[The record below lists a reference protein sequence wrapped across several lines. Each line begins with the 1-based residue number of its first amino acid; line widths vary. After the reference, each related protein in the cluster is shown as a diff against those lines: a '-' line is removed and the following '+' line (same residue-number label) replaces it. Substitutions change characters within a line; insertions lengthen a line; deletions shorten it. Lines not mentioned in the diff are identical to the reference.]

1 MHLASIRI
9 KNFKVLQD
17 VSIDN
22 VPQFMVLVG
31 ANGAGKSTFFSLFG
45 FLGDALRNNVRQALQ
60 KRGGF
65 NEVVS
70 RGCADQ
76 TILIELK
83 FRMQLLDRE
92 RLVTYLVEIG
102 KGQNGQPVVVEEVL
116 RYKRGRHGKPFNF
129 LKFSSGQGY
138 AISNEEDFNRPDE
151 DLERED
157 QTLDS
162 PDILALKGLGQFQ
175 RFKAA
180 SAVRSLI
187 ENWHLSDFH
196 ISSAQGAKDA
206 GYAEHLSADG
216 DNLPLVTQYLYE
228 SHPDLF
234 QQVLNKMAQRVPG
247 IAKVEAV
254 PTADGRIVL
263 RFQDGT
269 FKDPFVSRFVSD
281 GTIKMF
287 AYLVLLHDPTPHPL
301 LCVEE
306 PENQLYYS
314 LLGELAEEFQ
324 DYARRGGQVV
334 VSTHSPDFLD
344 AVSLESIFWLEKKDG
359 FSTIARASDDPQLVA
374 LIREGDL
381 PGRLW
386 AQKLF
391 GRVDP

>member
-1 MHLASIRI
+1 MRLTSIRVR
-9 KNFKVLQD
+9 NFKALQD
-17 VSIDN
+17 VSIDS
-22 VPQFMVLVG
+22 VPKFLVLVG
-31 ANGAGKSTFFSLFG
+31 ANGSGKTTFFEIFG
-45 FLGDALRNNVRQALQ
+45 FLSDALRNNVRQALQ
-60 KRGGF
+60 VRGGF

-70 RGCADQ
+70 RGHANE
-76 TILIELK
+76 TILIEMK
-83 FRMQLLDRE
+83 FTMQLLDRE

-102 KGQNGQPVVVEEVL
+102 KNPKGQPVVVNEVL
-116 RYKRGRHGKPFNF
+116 RYKRGAYGHPFNF
-129 LKFSSGQGY
+129 LKFSEGRGY
-138 AISNEEDFNRPDE
+138 AVSNEEDFNKPDE
-151 DLERED
+151 ELSRED
-157 QTLDS
+157 QVLDS

-196 ISSAQGAKDA
+196 ISAARGATDA
-206 GYAEHLSADG
+206 GYAEHLSASG

-228 SHPDLF
+228 SHPELF
-234 QQVLNKMAQRVPG
+234 KKVLEKMTLRVPG
-247 IAKVEAV
+247 VTKVEAF
-254 PTADGRIVL
+254 PTEDGRIVL

-287 AYLVLLHDPTPHPL
+287 AYLVLLHDPTAHPL
-301 LCVEE
+301 LCIEE

-324 DYARRGGQVV
+324 DYAARGGQVI

-344 AVSLESIFWLEKKDG
+344 AVPLDSIFWLEKRAG
-359 FSTIARASDDPQLVA
+359 YSSISRASQDEQLAA
-374 LIREGDL
+374 LIGEGDL

-391 GRVDP
+391 GKVDP

>member
-1 MHLASIRI
+1 MRLTSIRVR
-9 KNFKVLQD
+9 NFKALQD
-17 VSIDN
+17 VSIDS
-22 VPQFMVLVG
+22 VPKFLVLVG
-31 ANGAGKSTFFSLFG
+31 ANGSGKTTFFEIFG
-45 FLGDALRNNVRQALQ
+45 FLSDALRNNVRQALQ
-60 KRGGF
+60 VRGGF

-70 RGCADQ
+70 RGHANE
-76 TILIELK
+76 TILIEMK
-83 FRMQLLDRE
+83 FTMQLLDRE

-102 KGQNGQPVVVEEVL
+102 KNPKGQPVVVNEVL
-116 RYKRGRHGKPFNF
+116 RYKRGAYGHPFNF
-129 LKFSSGQGY
+129 LKFSEGRGY
-138 AISNEEDFNRPDE
+138 AVSNEEDFNKPDE
-151 DLERED
+151 ELSRED
-157 QTLDS
+157 QVLDS

-196 ISSAQGAKDA
+196 ISAARGATDA
-206 GYAEHLSADG
+206 GYAEHLSASG

-228 SHPDLF
+228 SHPELF
-234 QQVLNKMAQRVPG
+234 KKVLEKMTLRVPG
-247 IAKVEAV
+247 VTKVDAI
-254 PTADGRIVL
+254 PTEDGRIVL

-287 AYLVLLHDPTPHPL
+287 AYLVLLHDPTAHPL
-301 LCVEE
+301 LCIEE

-324 DYARRGGQVV
+324 DYAARGGQVI

-344 AVSLESIFWLEKKDG
+344 AVPLDSIFWLEKQAG
-359 FSTIARASDDPQLVA
+359 YSSISRASQDEQLAA
-374 LIREGDL
+374 LVGEGDL

-391 GRVDP
+391 GKVDP

>member
-1 MHLASIRI
+1 MRLTSIRVR
-9 KNFKVLQD
+9 NFKALRD
-17 VSIDN
+17 VSIDS
-22 VPQFMVLVG
+22 VPKFLVLVG
-31 ANGAGKSTFFSLFG
+31 ANGSGKTTFFEIFG
-45 FLGDALRNNVRQALQ
+45 FLSDALRNNVRQALQ
-60 KRGGF
+60 VRGGF
-65 NEVVS
+65 NEVVA
-70 RGCADQ
+70 RGHANE
-76 TILIELK
+76 TILIEMK
-83 FRMQLLDRE
+83 FTMQLLDRE

-102 KGQNGQPVVVEEVL
+102 KNPKGQPVVVQEVL
-116 RYKRGRHGKPFNF
+116 RYKRGAYGHPFNF
-129 LKFSSGQGY
+129 LKFSEGRGY
-138 AISNEEDFNRPDE
+138 AVSNEEDFNKPDE
-151 DLERED
+151 ELSRED
-157 QTLDS
+157 QVLDS

-196 ISSAQGAKDA
+196 ISAARGATDA
-206 GYAEHLSADG
+206 GYAEHLSASG

-234 QQVLNKMAQRVPG
+234 QKVLEKMTLRVPG
-247 IAKVEAV
+247 VTRVEAI
-254 PTADGRIVL
+254 PTEDGRIVL

-287 AYLVLLHDPTPHPL
+287 AYLVLLHDPTAHPL
-301 LCVEE
+301 LCIEE

-324 DYARRGGQVV
+324 DYAERGGQVI

-344 AVSLESIFWLEKKDG
+344 AVPLDSIFWLEKRAG
-359 FSTIARASDDPQLVA
+359 YSSISRASQDEQLAA
-374 LIREGDL
+374 LVNAGDL

-391 GRVDP
+391 GKVDP

>member
-1 MHLASIRI
+1 MRLTSIRVR
-9 KNFKVLQD
+9 NFKALRD

-22 VPQFMVLVG
+22 VPQFLVLVG
-31 ANGAGKSTFFSLFG
+31 ANGSGKTSFFDLFG

-60 KRGGF
+60 VRGGF
-65 NEVVS
+65 QEVIS
-70 RGCADQ
+70 RGHADE
-76 TILIELK
+76 TILIEMK
-83 FRMQLLDRE
+83 FTMQLLDRE

-102 KGQNGQPVVVEEVL
+102 KNARGQPVVMQEVL
-116 RYKRGRHGKPFNF
+116 RYKRAAYGHPFNF
-129 LKFSSGQGY
+129 LKFSQGRGY
-138 AISNEEDFNRPDE
+138 AVSNEEDFNKPDE
-151 DLERED
+151 ELSREE
-157 QTLDS
+157 QALDS

-175 RFKAA
+175 RFRAA

-196 ISSAQGAKDA
+196 INAARGAKDA
-206 GYAEHLSADG
+206 GYAEHLSANG

-228 SHPDLF
+228 SYPELF
-234 QQVLNKMAQRVPG
+234 QKVLDKMALRVPG
-247 IAKVEAV
+247 IAKVDAI
-254 PTADGRIVL
+254 PTEDGRIVL
-263 RFQDGT
+263 RFLDGT

-324 DYARRGGQVV
+324 DYATRGGQVI

-344 AVSLESIFWLEKKDG
+344 AVPLDSIFWLEKKDG
-359 FSTIARASDDPQLVA
+359 FSRISRASQDEQLTA
-374 LIREGDL
+374 LVREGDL

-391 GRVDP
+391 GHVDP

>member
-1 MHLASIRI
+1 MHLTSIKV
-9 KNFKVLQD
+9 KNFKALRD

-22 VPQFMVLVG
+22 IPQFMVLVG
-31 ANGAGKSTFFSLFG
+31 ANGSGKSTFFSLFG

-70 RGCADQ
+70 RGYADQ

-102 KGQNGQPVVVEEVL
+102 KGPNSQPVVVKEIL
-116 RYKRGRHGKPFNF
+116 RYKRGPQGKPFHF
-129 LKFSSGQGY
+129 LQFSSGQGY
-138 AISNEEDFNRPDE
+138 AISNEEDFNKPDE
-151 DLERED
+151 ELTREN

-196 ISSAQGAKDA
+196 ISAAQGSKDA

-228 SHPDLF
+228 SHPELF
-234 QQVLNKMAQRVPG
+234 QQVLDKMTRRVPG
-247 IAKVEAV
+247 VAKVEAV

-344 AVSLESIFWLEKKDG
+344 AVPLDSIFWLEKQDG
-359 FSTIARASDDPQLVA
+359 FSTVARAADDQQLAA

-391 GRVDP
+391 GKVDP

>member
-1 MHLASIRI
+1 MRLTSIRI
-9 KNFKVLQD
+9 KNFKVLRD

-22 VPQFMVLVG
+22 IPQFMVLVG
-31 ANGAGKSTFFSLFG
+31 ANGSGKSSFFDLFG

-65 NEVVS
+65 TEVVS

-83 FRMQLLDRE
+83 FTMQLLDRE
-92 RLVTYLVEIG
+92 RLVTYVVEIG
-102 KGQNGQPVVVEEVL
+102 KTAHGQPVVMQETL
-116 RYKRGRHGKPFNF
+116 RYKRGAYGHPFNF
-129 LKFSSGQGY
+129 IKFSQGQGY
-138 AISNEEDFNRPDE
+138 AVSNEEDFNKPDE
-151 DLERED
+151 ELTREN
-157 QTLDS
+157 QTLDA

-187 ENWHLSDFH
+187 ENWYLSDFH
-196 ISSAQGAKDA
+196 INAARGAKDA

-216 DNLPLVTQYLYE
+216 DNLPLVTQYLFE
-228 SHPDLF
+228 SHPKLF
-234 QQVLNKMAQRVPG
+234 RQVLDKMARRVPG
-247 IAKVEAV
+247 VAQVEAK
-254 PTADGRIVL
+254 PTEDGRIVL

-269 FKDPFVSRFVSD
+269 FKDPFVSRYVSD

-314 LLGELAEEFQ
+314 LLGELAEEFEA
-324 DYARRGGQVV
+324 YARRGGQVI

-344 AVSLESIFWLEKKDG
+344 AVSLDSIFWLEKRDG
-359 FSTIARASDDPQLVA
+359 FSTAARATADSQLVA
-374 LIREGDL
+374 LVKEGDM

-391 GRVDP
+391 GKVDP